1 MNTGKLT
8 KLYTHASK
16 CQEKK
21 GRACKCL
28 FISLPREKCGE
39 TGGHPDME
47 DGCKA
52 MQAGRLTTGSFYL
65 LAGSGPERSL
75 ESEMS
80 RGINS
85 FRSCKL
91 GGVRVH

>member
-1 MNTGKLT
+1 
-8 KLYTHASK
+8 
-16 CQEKK
+16 
-21 GRACKCL
+21 
-28 FISLPREKCGE
+28 
-39 TGGHPDME
+39 ME
-47 DGCKA
+47 AGCKV

-65 LAGSGPERSL
+65 LAGSAPERSL

-85 FRSCKL
+85 FRGCKL

>member
-1 MNTGKLT
+1 
-8 KLYTHASK
+8 
-16 CQEKK
+16 
-21 GRACKCL
+21 
-28 FISLPREKCGE
+28 
-39 TGGHPDME
+39 ME

-65 LAGSGPERSL
+65 LEVSGPERSL
-75 ESEMS
+75 ESEKS

-91 GGVRVH
+91 GGVCVH

>member
-1 MNTGKLT
+1 
-8 KLYTHASK
+8 
-16 CQEKK
+16 
-21 GRACKCL
+21 
-28 FISLPREKCGE
+28 
-39 TGGHPDME
+39 ME
-47 DGCKA
+47 AGCKA